1 LVLPRLRHREPP
13 CDLLMPPCQKSS
25 SMFDGQKS
33 RCNGAT
39 KITQST
45 SRMDTTPW

>member
-13 CDLLMPPCQKSS
+13 CARLMPPCLRSTNT
-25 SMFDGQKS
+25 FDGPKYQ
-33 RCNGAT
+33 CNGAT

-45 SRMDTTPW
+45 SRMNTMPW